1 MTLAEMSP
9 DVEGNQEDLVTRLG
23 IYILFDWV
31 SASADPTVIS

>member
-23 IYILFDWV
+23 RYYLIGV
-31 SASADPTVIS
+31 GASADPTVIS